1 MMVKALA
8 DASELA
14 WQGIVSMNSASVG
27 KGLSDTMKAWEAMLP
42 YTVDPY
48 LHIDAAKSKQLRD
61 FWTPYDVGGAEGCL
75 GCLFSGAGGG
85 FLFIMSDKPVKVRE
99 RKSSSSSNTNT
110 LSLLCGLGSP
120 PTRDMG
126 WLLACPLAAPPPLPP
141 PLALSANAEGCGG
154 TTTCYA

>member
-14 WQGIVSMNSASVG
+14 WQGIVTMNSASVG

-99 RKSSSSSNTNT
+99 RRSSSSGNTT
-110 LSLLCGLGSP
+110 HCHCYAALARRRHVTWAGCWLAPWLP
-120 PTRDMG
+120 P
-126 WLLACPLAAPPPLPP
+126 PP
-141 PLALSANAEGCGG
+141 PLALPADAEGCGG